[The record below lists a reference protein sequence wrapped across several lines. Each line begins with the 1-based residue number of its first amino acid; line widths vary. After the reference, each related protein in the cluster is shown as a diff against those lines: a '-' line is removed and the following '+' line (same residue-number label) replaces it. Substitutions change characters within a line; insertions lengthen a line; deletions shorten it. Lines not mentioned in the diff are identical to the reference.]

1 MEVTLSGSR
10 NFTTFLLQQNF
21 SIGGISNHNP
31 DNPSALKLDISV
43 VAWIQ
48 MYSDVPE
55 IQILLSIVRSL
66 CAFLPGTFQ
75 VHHIMVHTG
84 EVSDLCVCRTYI
96 LWGEAILQIKAFLL
110 SFFQMMS
117 LPLILEIFGM
127 YLFWRVWE
135 PARCSLRSW
144 SSCRWCRVH
153 SATCTLSRSHPSS
166 RQTGC
171 CMMLMTSWQSTSH
184 LYVDV

>member
-1 MEVTLSGSR
+1 MDSNVQWRTRNTDFAEHCPESLRLFARCIPSSPYYGSHR
-10 NFTTFLLQQNF
+10 RSLGPLCLLHLHFMGWDNFTN
-21 SIGGISNHNP
+21 
-31 DNPSALKLDISV
+31 K
-43 VAWIQ
+43 
-48 MYSDVPE
+48 
-55 IQILLSIVRSL
+55 
-66 CAFLPGTFQ
+66 
-75 VHHIMVHTG
+75 
-84 EVSDLCVCRTYI
+84 
-96 LWGEAILQIKAFLL
+96 
-110 SFFQMMS
+110 SFFAFFFLQMMS
-117 LPLILEIFGM
+117 LPLILEILGM

-153 SATCTLSRSHPSS
+153 SATCTLSRWHPSS